1 MAFSMGIRGKVCNVG
16 YRLFLLKEADSFL
29 IPCFNARNEK
39 EQVEQ
44 FLEFVKSKKP
54 EEGIL

>member
-1 MAFSMGIRGKVCNVG
+1 MAFSIGIRGKVG

-44 FLEFVKSKKP
+44 FLEFMKSKKP